1 MGSARRP
8 FFLLTNDDGIAA
20 RGLQE
25 LARYLSRFADI
36 CVVAPEAGRSGMSQ
50 AVTSA
55 VPLRYTPYNSCEST
69 YPQYAVNGTPA
80 DCVKLALYGILHRDP
95 DMVIAGINHGSNAS
109 VNVLYSGTMGA
120 TLEGCIAGFPS
131 IGFSLVNR
139 TLDADLTP
147 YLPWCERIVRTTLAN
162 GLPQGVALNVNL
174 PRRAVQGIRVCRQTS
189 GRWSN
194 EFEPRQDPWGK
205 TYYWLTGTFE
215 NLEPEATDTD
225 DAALRESYIAIVPT
239 RVDLTDHEMLATMQ
253 NWEWK

>member
-1 MGSARRP
+1 MSRP
-8 FFLLTNDDGIAA
+8 LFLLTNDDGITA

-25 LARYLSRFADI
+25 LARALSHIADI
-36 CVVAPEAGRSGMSQ
+36 CVVAPDTVRSGMSQ

-55 VPLRYTPYNSCEST
+55 VPLRIEEYKKGTTP

-80 DCVKLALYGILHRDP
+80 DCVKLALYHVLHRRP

-139 TLDADLTP
+139 TLDADLSP
-147 YLPWCERIVRTTLAN
+147 YLPWCEKIVRTTLEH
-162 GLPQGVALNVNL
+162 GLPQGIALNVNL
-174 PRRAVQGIRVCRQTS
+174 PRRQVQGIRVCRQTG

-194 EFEPRQDPWGK
+194 EFEPRKDPWGRE
-205 TYYWLTGTFE
+205 YFWLTGTFE
-215 NLEPEATDTD
+215 NLEPSAEDTD
-225 DAALRESYIAIVPT
+225 DAALCNGYIAIVPT
-239 RVDLTDHEMLATMQ
+239 RVDLTDTAMLAAMKE
-253 NWEWK
+253 WEWH

>member
-1 MGSARRP
+1 MPARP
-8 FFLLTNDDGIAA
+8 FFLLSNDDGIAA

-25 LARYLSRFADI
+25 LARHLSAFADV
-36 CVVAPEAGRSGMSQ
+36 CVVAPESGRSGMSQ

-55 VPLRYTPYNSCEST
+55 IPLRFTPYEGGSDF
-69 YPQYAVNGTPA
+69 PQYSVAGTPA
-80 DCVKLALYGILHRDP
+80 DCVKLALHSILHRRP

-120 TLEGCIAGFPS
+120 TLEGCIAGYPS

-147 YLPWCERIVRTTLAN
+147 YLPWCEAIVKTTLRY

-174 PRRAVQGIRVCRQTS
+174 PRRTVQGIKVCRQTA

-194 EFEPRQDPWGK
+194 EFDHRQDPWGRD
-205 TYYWLTGTFE
+205 YFWLTGSFE
-215 NLEPEATDTD
+215 NLEPEAEDTD
-225 DAALRESYIAIVPT
+225 DAALRNSYIAIVPT
-239 RVDLTDHEMLATMQ
+239 KVDLTDTEMLRQMQ
-253 NWEWK
+253 HWTWE

>member
-1 MGSARRP
+1 MSRP
-8 FFLLTNDDGIAA
+8 LFLLTNDDGITA

-25 LARYLSRFADI
+25 LARALSHIADI
-36 CVVAPEAGRSGMSQ
+36 CVVAPDTVRSGMSQ

-55 VPLRYTPYNSCEST
+55 VPLRIEEYKKGTTP

-80 DCVKLALYGILHRDP
+80 DCVKLALYHVLHRRP

-139 TLDADLTP
+139 TLDADLSP
-147 YLPWCERIVRTTLAN
+147 YLPWCEKIVRTTLEH

-174 PRRAVQGIRVCRQTS
+174 PRRQVQGIRVCRQTGGWVS
-189 GRWSN
+189 VNPAESVGAVSIFGSRAHSRIWN
-194 EFEPRQDPWGK
+194 LRQKIRMMPHC
-205 TYYWLTGTFE
+205 
-215 NLEPEATDTD
+215 ATVI
-225 DAALRESYIAIVPT
+225 LQLYRQE
-239 RVDLTDHEMLATMQ
+239 
-253 NWEWK
+253 

>member
-1 MGSARRP
+1 MANRARP
-8 FFLLTNDDGIAA
+8 FFLLTNDDGIMA

-25 LARYLSRFADI
+25 LARHLSRFADV

-55 VPLRYTPYNSCEST
+55 LPLRYTAYAAGT
-69 YPQYAVNGTPA
+69 DFPQYSVNGTPA
-80 DCVKLALYGILHRDP
+80 DCVKLALYAILHRRP

-120 TLEGCIAGFPS
+120 TLEGCIAGYTS

-147 YLPWCERIVRTTLAN
+147 YLPWCEMIVQTTLRN
-162 GLPQGVALNVNL
+162 GLPRGVALNVNL
-174 PRRAVQGIRVCRQTS
+174 PRRAVQGIRVCRQTM

-194 EFEPRQDPWGK
+194 EFEPNQDPWGK
-205 TYYWLTGTFE
+205 EYFWLTGTFE
-215 NLEPEATDTD
+215 NLEPEAEDTD
-225 DAALRESYIAIVPT
+225 DAALRNSYIAIVPT
-239 RVDLTDHEMLATMQ
+239 KVDLTDEKTLQTMK